1 MIVSRAVDCQ
11 GPFQLKEADAC
22 LLLANKYCQDPDAED
37 AANIMRVFKTSK
49 LLQFFLWTYVE
60 ELILGNFHQKLRPRP
75 QGDYAAHAVS

>member
-37 AANIMRVFKTSK
+37 AANIMRVFKKTK
-49 LLQFFLWTYVE
+49 LLQHFFHVYGRTD
-60 ELILGNFHQKLRPRP
+60 PR
-75 QGDYAAHAVS
+75 